1 MLKGKGLKGEEKW
14 KALLLLIR
22 ELQDDLLNISSY
34 HGMAV
39 WWIFREKSG
48 CQSKETTQS
57 IKVGG
62 EGKKNTMENYRE
74 HVI

>member
-1 MLKGKGLKGEEKW
+1 M
-14 KALLLLIR
+14 LLLIR
-22 ELQDDLLNISSY
+22 DLQDDLLNISSY

-39 WWIFREKSG
+39 WLIFREKSS

-57 IKVGG
+57 IK
-62 EGKKNTMENYRE
+62 GKKKGKEKSTMENYRE